1 MPRKKRVSLRRVVAE
16 DLKYHDKLV
25 AKFINQIMWEGK
37 KAKAASIVYGA
48 FDRIKEKKGQEPLE
62 LFKKALEN
70 IKPTMEVRSRRVGGA
85 NYQVPIEVRPE
96 RRTALAIAIR
106 CCSPPDN
113 FIPLSPTTVSYP
125 SGSLVIKSCAFAIFA
140 DSMILSSVTS
150 SSPNAILS
158 RTLA

>member
-48 FDRIKEKKGQEPLE
+48 FDTIKEKKGQEPLE

-85 NYQVPIEVRPE
+85 NYQVPVEVRPD
-96 RRTALAIAIR
+96 RRLSLGLRWLIDATRSRGEKSMEAKLAAEIMDALESKGNAMKKKEETHRMAEANR
-106 CCSPPDN
+106 
-113 FIPLSPTTVSYP
+113 
-125 SGSLVIKSCAFAIFA
+125 AFAHYKW
-140 DSMILSSVTS
+140 
-150 SSPNAILS
+150 
-158 RTLA
+158 

>member
-1 MPRKKRVSLRRVVAE
+1 MRRTVAE

-85 NYQVPIEVRPE
+85 NYQVPIEVRPD
-96 RRTALAIAIR
+96 RRLSLGLRWLIDATRSRGEKNMEAKLAAEIMDALENKGNAMKKKEETHRMAEANR
-106 CCSPPDN
+106 
-113 FIPLSPTTVSYP
+113 
-125 SGSLVIKSCAFAIFA
+125 AFAHYKW
-140 DSMILSSVTS
+140 
-150 SSPNAILS
+150 
-158 RTLA
+158 

>member
-1 MPRKKRVSLRRVVAE
+1 MPRKKRVSLRRTVAE

-85 NYQVPIEVRPE
+85 NYQVPIEVRPD
-96 RRTALAIAIR
+96 RRLSLGLRCLIDAPRSRGEKNMEAKLAAEIMDALENKGNAMKKKEETHRMAEANR
-106 CCSPPDN
+106 
-113 FIPLSPTTVSYP
+113 
-125 SGSLVIKSCAFAIFA
+125 AFAHYKW
-140 DSMILSSVTS
+140 
-150 SSPNAILS
+150 
-158 RTLA
+158 

>member
-1 MPRKKRVSLRRVVAE
+1 MPRKKRVSLKRTVAA

-25 AKFINQIMWEGK
+25 SKFINQIMWEGK

-85 NYQVPIEVRPE
+85 NYQVPIEVRPD
-96 RRTALAIAIR
+96 RRLSLGLRWLIDATRSRGEKSMEAKLAAEIMDALENKGNAMKKKEETHRMAESNR
-106 CCSPPDN
+106 
-113 FIPLSPTTVSYP
+113 
-125 SGSLVIKSCAFAIFA
+125 AFAHYKW
-140 DSMILSSVTS
+140 
-150 SSPNAILS
+150 
-158 RTLA
+158 